1 VTRSFKIYQGEDE
14 TPEYDL
20 TDPTANVHVI
30 WDEIEAG
37 GRAFRGESTTSSIPI
52 RDEQAV
58 TGNSADLPMGLTNVS
73 LSRGSKWEWLENVG
87 DANETRM
94 AVGRIGTKDY
104 SRGRQKA
111 DRAREVVMQ
120 GGDRNEELQDIIID
134 DWVRPEESDVT
145 RVLALLTD
153 YLDGTPRATTVI
165 ASTYVATGGTVT
177 MAAKTYDGT
186 NPKAVL
192 DEIASYANKEYFVTI
207 DDELWYDTGD
217 SLTYPAGIKISDRLD
232 ELDTEGTCTP
242 DEAALVSAACSNT
255 ATDVLSEYGPWVAG
269 GFWEERIE
277 ITTDRVI
284 PAGNTL
290 LVAVARS
297 AATSGTVVVYD
308 EQGHTWT
315 LDGQSTAQG
324 SPNIAVAIWRCNVT
338 TPLAI
343 GDYIR
348 FAYRAGTTP
357 NHIDLVSGA
366 RCMGVF
372 EVPGTIDNPTVGAS
386 TTGFHLGGGSHN
398 VSAPAGEFVFAAIT
412 CQDRVVSGDVDWE
425 DAIPSTIIVGGD
437 AFHRMGVFAQYLT
450 EVGATTWTTTNSSSD
465 DYSGFAIAYDWSEA
479 GAGGSEMPRLTFP
492 PKWDVG
498 PSSTEDGL
506 ELVSGLRLY
515 YGQDGAYVYVSDAT
529 TVAEYWH
536 AERSFYTSDPA
547 ISDATKATVLAE
559 AILQRLKTEGRSY
572 NVSIGPLNAD
582 QVGCIKPG
590 QLLYIKARAI
600 PDADDQ
606 FQPRR
611 IAQLKWTT
619 PVPGVFWAR
628 MQLNRPR
635 KEAPFGVGPKASHDA
650 IAAHKEGDSH
660 PASAIVI
667 TDAGAYFT
675 GTDVEAAL
683 QELGAAAGGAHTH
696 DADDVNIADA
706 GGYYTGTEVEAALQE
721 IGADLAAGTG
731 VTDHGALTGLADDD
745 HPQYQPASVLN
756 VVAASGAAE
765 TLDRSLYDTHDVTL
779 TDDCTLTF
787 TGATAGKP
795 QPMAILLRQP
805 ASGGPHTVTWP
816 ASVEWVGGAAPTLQ
830 TGANT
835 WDWVALVTLDGGT
848 TWYAQHAG
856 TSSAVASGF
865 HYEVL
870 MSGDSPAEPLEDG
883 SGTDWLYTL
892 APD

>member
-20 TDPTANVHVI
+20 TDPDSNVHVI

-94 AVGRIGTKDY
+94 AAGRIGTKDY

-145 RVLALLTD
+145 RVLALLTA
-153 YLDGTPRATTVI
+153 YLTGSPRATTTI
-165 ASTYVATGGTVT
+165 ASTYVASGNTVT

-217 SLTYPAGIKISDRLD
+217 SLTYPAGIRISDRLD
-232 ELDTEGTCTP
+232 ELDTSGVCTDAELTLALDTSAQEDDGVGTLAVEVDGQPNRVLYVAVMIGEAPTVNWHPDYINSGTP
-242 DEAALVSAACSNT
+242 GTGVPFTLVDSVTIVDARTIRLYRLIAPANSSVSTSVVRIAASAGVRWIAGAWLVTGADQT
-255 ATDVLSEYGPWVAG
+255 APETDVGTNSGTGATSSVSVSGVAG
-269 GFWEERIE
+269 DLIIDVAAWAETNATVTFPVE
-277 ITTDRVI
+277 
-284 PAGNTL
+284 AGDQTQDFS
-290 LVAVARS
+290 R
-297 AATSGTVVVYD
+297 
-308 EQGHTWT
+308 
-315 LDGQSTAQG
+315 
-324 SPNIAVAIWRCNVT
+324 
-338 TPLAI
+338 
-343 GDYIR
+343 
-348 FAYRAGTTP
+348 
-357 NHIDLVSGA
+357 
-366 RCMGVF
+366 
-372 EVPGTIDNPTVGAS
+372 TIDRSFGLPDYAM
-386 TTGFHLGGGSHN
+386 GGSHGADTTPAWSFTN
-398 VSAPAGEFVFAAIT
+398 SHPWAALAWAVAPAT
-412 CQDRVVSGDVDWE
+412 S
-425 DAIPSTIIVGGD
+425 
-437 AFHRMGVFAQYLT
+437 
-450 EVGATTWTTTNSSSD
+450 
-465 DYSGFAIAYDWSEA
+465 
-479 GAGGSEMPRLTFP
+479 AGGEGEGLPTFP

-515 YGQDGAYVYVSDAT
+515 YGQDGAYVYVTDAT

-572 NVSIGPLNAD
+572 NVSIGPLNED

-635 KEAPFGVGPKASHDA
+635 KSAPYGVGPKSSHDA

-660 PASAIVI
+660 PASAITI
-667 TDAGAYFT
+667 IDAGAYFT
-675 GTDVEAAL
+675 GNDVEAAL
-683 QELGAAAGGAHTH
+683 QELGASVGGGPHTH
-696 DADDVNIADA
+696 DADDVIIADA

-721 IGADLAAGTG
+721 IGADLAAGVG

-745 HPQYQPASVLN
+745 HPQYVLKTLGGKEVVN
-756 VVAASGAAE
+756 VVAASGASE
-765 TLDRSLYDTHDVTL
+765 TLSLVDGNWHDVTL
-779 TDDCTLTF
+779 TADCTLTL
-787 TGATAGKP
+787 TGATNGVGCS
-795 QPMAILLRQP
+795 MLLILRQDGT
-805 ASGGPHTVTWP
+805 GGWEVTWP
-816 ASVEWVGGAAPTLQ
+816 ASVEWPDGMAPVLSTDPNGVDIVTLVSNDGGATWYGGFPGAASQITADDVRDVGGH
-830 TGANT
+830 
-835 WDWVALVTLDGGT
+835 W
-848 TWYAQHAG
+848 
-856 TSSAVASGF
+856 
-865 HYEVL
+865 EVL
-870 MSGDSPAEPLEDG
+870 MADGVTPPEPLTNEAED
-883 SGTDWLYTL
+883 DWLYGWVSD
-892 APD
+892 A